1 MVSIFTKLVW
11 LPVRTAKHERSVF
24 LRFLIPF
31 LNMFCFCFVEAP
43 KAPDFIFL
51 NLAPTAPEMCVF
63 RGFWPPKAP
72 AFLSLL
78 LNFGAEG
85 TAFF

>member
-1 MVSIFTKLVW
+1 
-11 LPVRTAKHERSVF
+11 
-24 LRFLIPF
+24 
-31 LNMFCFCFVEAP
+31 MFCFCFVEAP

-63 RGFWPPKAP
+63 RGFWPPKAHVL
-72 AFLSLL
+72 LSLV

-85 TAFF
+85 TAFFEFVFGIFGRQRRAIIFGIPKTFKKTLVMR